1 MIPPTQ
7 PDRHTDVG
15 AYALGVLDAADAER
29 FEAHLAGCDRCAAEL
44 EELMGLPPLLAE
56 FKESAPTPQTLTAV
70 PGPGLLDGLLGEVA
84 ATRRARGRRRLYL
97 VAAAAVLIVGGPLAA
112 VALTADGSGGT
123 GGPGGPGGDTPPT
136 LANAARVQFD
146 RGEKAGSVD
155 PVTKVAAGVSMA
167 PTTWGTQVV
176 LQLAN
181 VKGPLTCDLVAVG
194 KDGRRETVTTWAV
207 PEGGYGIKGSAVKWN
222 REPLYATGGAA
233 LNRGDIDRFEIRTL
247 EGKRLATVDV

>member
-1 MIPPTQ
+1 MTPPTQ

-29 FEAHLAGCDRCAAEL
+29 FEAHLAGCDPCAAEL

-97 VAAAAVLIVGGPLAA
+97 VAAAAVLIIGGPLAA
-112 VALTADGSGGT
+112 VALTADRS
-123 GGPGGPGGDTPPT
+123 GGDTAPP
-136 LANAARVQFD
+136 LANAARAQFD
-146 RGEKAGSVD
+146 QGEKAASVD
-155 PVTKVAAGVSMA
+155 PVTKVSAGVSMA
-167 PTTWGTQVV
+167 SKTWGTQVV

-207 PEGGYGIKGSAVKWN
+207 PEGGYGIKGSTAKWN

-247 EGKRLATVDV
+247 EGRRLATVDV

>member
-7 PDRHTDVG
+7 PDRHSDVG
-15 AYALGVLDAADAER
+15 AYALGVLDAADTER
-29 FEAHLAGCDRCAAEL
+29 FEAHLAGCDRCAAAL

-56 FKESAPTPQTLTAV
+56 FKESAPTPETVTAA
-70 PGPGLLDGLLGEVA
+70 PGRGLLDGLLGEVA
-84 ATRRARGRRRLYL
+84 AARRARGRRRLSL

-112 VALTADGSGGT
+112 VALTADRSG
-123 GGPGGPGGDTPPT
+123 DDRPPP
-136 LANAARVQFD
+136 LANAVRAQFD
-146 RGEKAGSVD
+146 QGEKAAAVD
-155 PVTKVAAGVSMA
+155 PVTKVSAGVSMA
-167 PTTWGTQVV
+167 PKTWGTQVV

-207 PEGGYGIKGSAVKWN
+207 PEGGYGIKDSDVKWN

-247 EGKRLATVDV
+247 EGKRLATVEV

>member
-7 PDRHTDVG
+7 PDRHSDVG
-15 AYALGVLDAADAER
+15 AYALGVLDAVDAER

-44 EELMGLPPLLAE
+44 EELMGLAPLLAE

-97 VAAAAVLIVGGPLAA
+97 VAAAAVLIIGGPLAA
-112 VALTADGSGGT
+112 VALTTDRA
-123 GGPGGPGGDTPPT
+123 GGDVTPP
-136 LANAARVQFD
+136 LANAARAQFD
-146 RGEKAGSVD
+146 QGEKVASVD

-167 PTTWGTQVV
+167 SKTWGTQVV

-194 KDGRRETVTTWAV
+194 KDGRQEAVTTWAV
-207 PEGGYGIKGSAVKWN
+207 PEGGYGIKGSTAKWN

-233 LNRGDIDRFEIRTL
+233 LNRGDIDRFEVRTL
-247 EGKRLATVDV
+247 EGRRLATVRV